1 MVHRPLKSC
10 CKPLRIRSDIN
21 LRFEYCG
28 LVLFGAVRQT
38 ELYLTS
44 SVRFGQNRKTPLR
57 LVTIAQVKSQGK
69 FQVTQK
75 FEPVALFDTLSIFR
89 QTVSSPSTP
98 VDTQV

>member
-1 MVHRPLKSC
+1 MC
-10 CKPLRIRSDIN
+10 
-21 LRFEYCG
+21 
-28 LVLFGAVRQT
+28 LVLFGAVWQT

-44 SVRFGQNRKTPLR
+44 SVWFGQNRKTPLR

-69 FQVTQK
+69 FQGTQK